1 MARGDGLTEDERQ
14 LLARLDQGFAH
25 QRYLEPAVL
34 VSVRAWQ
41 CTDRTYELVQRLSRG
56 LDVANLLRT
65 EALRA
70 RTIREHLD
78 TAIDSGRMSFEAV
91 AYRGVRDLGK
101 SFDVRSPAEAV
112 GRRFPQ
118 RGYLAATAVEKVA
131 REEFVGPRGALIEIT
146 LPVGTSVLWV
156 AGVGHPLLWR
166 QGELLLR
173 DNTTLHVYSL
183 SQAGSIPTLRA
194 KVVAQ

>member
-1 MARGDGLTEDERQ
+1 MARGDGLTKDERQ
-14 LLARLDQGFAH
+14 LLARLDQVFAH
-25 QRYLEPAVL
+25 QRYLDPVVL
-34 VSVRAWQ
+34 ASVRAWQ
-41 CTDRTYELVQRLSRG
+41 RTDRTYQLVQRLSRG
-56 LDVANLLRT
+56 LDIANLLRT
-65 EALRA
+65 EALWA

-78 TAIDSGRMSFEAV
+78 IAIDSGRMSFEAV

-101 SFDVRSPAEAV
+101 SFDVDNPSDAV

-118 RGYLAATAVEKVA
+118 RGYLAATAIEKVA

-146 LPVGTSVLWV
+146 LPVGTPVLWV

-173 DNTTLHVYSL
+173 DKTTLHVYSL
-183 SQAGSIPTLRA
+183 SQAGSIPTLTA
-194 KVVAQ
+194 KVVA